1 VCGVEVSSVVLR
13 VLTGEDDPTILSKMF
28 IILIPKVPSL
38 VELGQF
44 RSITLCNCN
53 LYIRS
58 HPKFWQNV

>member
-13 VLTGEDDPTILSKMF
+13 VHAGEDDPTILNKMF
-28 IILIPKVPSL
+28 IVLIPKVPSL

-44 RSITLCNCN
+44 RPITLCNCN